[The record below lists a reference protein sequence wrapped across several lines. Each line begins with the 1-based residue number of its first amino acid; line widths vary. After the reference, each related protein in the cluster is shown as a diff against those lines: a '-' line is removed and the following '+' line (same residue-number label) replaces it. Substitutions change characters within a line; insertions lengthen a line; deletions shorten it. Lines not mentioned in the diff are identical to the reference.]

1 MVTSVSFG
9 LLMRIA
15 ALTLILWLCVGITEA
30 QFRVTGI
37 VLDEDSKEPLIGV
50 TIQDTLSSAFAISDL
65 EGRFELRA
73 KTRVVLKFDY
83 IGYESV
89 VVDTTLR
96 GNINLDISMS
106 SGVMLQETLITAQ
119 QARIRENVT
128 KTQMGKIE
136 VPIEQMRSLPVFL
149 GEMDILKSIQ
159 LLPGIQSGN
168 EASAGFYVRGGGSDQ
183 NLVLYDGVPVYNPF
197 HAAGF
202 VSVFNMDVIKD
213 VDVYKGGFPAHLG
226 GRISSVID
234 VSVKSGDMQKWSGNG
249 GIGIVTSRMTAQGP
263 IIKDKLSM
271 MLSARAFYS
280 YSLMRMFFPA
290 DRKEELP
297 VYYFYDLNGKLDY
310 KINDKQKLAVSV
322 YSGADRIAFADN
334 QVEDSARYNIPW
346 KNHLATA
353 HWTYTPSSKLITKVQ
368 AYYSRYD
375 FSFGF
380 ENTLAEY
387 ELNSG
392 IQDAV
397 LLSDTRWFINAKQTL
412 QWGAEAGW
420 HRYLPNI
427 SDNDIDN
434 VVQDSIPVRNP
445 AITSYTTALY
455 LRHEWN
461 PSTRWGFNYGLRL
474 PMFFSEK
481 SFYINPEPRA
491 TIKYQYSPD
500 ASFKVAYT
508 LMTQTVHMLSAST
521 TSTPLDLWIP
531 SSDTIR
537 PQISHQVSAGWFR
550 NFKDDMFE
558 SNVEVFYKKLRN
570 QIEYREGESIFQA
583 DDFRDVITFGE
594 GWSTGAEFLVRKRYG
609 RFNGFAAY
617 TLSWSKRQFEL
628 LNLGRPFNAKY
639 DRRHDFSLAL
649 NYQFNDSWA
658 LSGLFVFAS
667 GNSLTLPQGR
677 FFIPG
682 QNFTDSSF
690 YLDFSK
696 NNYRLRP
703 YHRLDLG
710 LQYRKEKA
718 KITNEFRLDIY
729 NVYSQLNPFFIVL
742 TRAEDPKT
750 NRTRIFVRE
759 YSILP
764 IVPSLSYNIYIK

>member
-1 MVTSVSFG
+1 
-9 LLMRIA
+9 MRIL
-15 ALTLILWLCVGITEA
+15 ALTIILWLFAGIAEA
-30 QFRVTGI
+30 QFRVSGI
-37 VLDEDSKEPLIGV
+37 VLDEESQEPLIGV
-50 TIQDTLSSAFAISDL
+50 TIQDTLSNAFAITDL

-89 VVDTTLR
+89 VLDTTLK
-96 GNINLDISMS
+96 GNISIRISMS

-119 QARIRENVT
+119 QAKIRENVT

-136 VPIEQMRSLPVFL
+136 VPIEQMRTLPVFL

-234 VSVKSGDMQKWSGNG
+234 VSVKSGDMQKWSANG
-249 GIGIVTSRMTAQGP
+249 GIGIVTSRMTVQGP
-263 IIKDKLSM
+263 IVKDKLSV

-280 YSLMRMFFPA
+280 YSLMRMFFPS

-380 ENTLAEY
+380 ENTRAGY

-397 LLSDTRWFINAKQTL
+397 LLSDTRWFINSKQTL

-420 HRYLPNI
+420 HQYLPNI
-427 SDNDIDN
+427 SNNDIEN
-434 VVQDSIPVRNP
+434 IERDSLPERDP
-445 AITSYTTALY
+445 AITSYTAALY

-461 PSTRWGFNYGLRL
+461 PSSRWGFNYGLRL
-474 PMFFSEK
+474 PLFFSEQ
-481 SFYINPEPRA
+481 SFYINPEPRV
-491 TIKYQYSPD
+491 TVKYQYSAD
-500 ASFKVAYT
+500 ASFKVGYT
-508 LMTQTVHMLSAST
+508 LMSQTVHMLSAST

-531 SSDTIR
+531 SSDTVR

-550 NFKDDMFE
+550 NFKEDMFE

-583 DDFRDVITFGE
+583 DDFRNVITFGE
-594 GWSTGAEFLVRKRYG
+594 GWSTGAEFLVRKRHG

-682 QNFTDSSF
+682 QNFSEGNF

-742 TRAEDPKT
+742 TKAEDPKT